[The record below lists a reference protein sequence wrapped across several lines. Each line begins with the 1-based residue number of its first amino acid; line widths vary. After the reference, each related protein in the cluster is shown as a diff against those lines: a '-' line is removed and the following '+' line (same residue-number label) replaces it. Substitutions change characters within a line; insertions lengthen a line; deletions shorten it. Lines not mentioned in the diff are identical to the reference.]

1 MFQNQTAFSMQKSSQ
16 AVPTTTIFQTGKIT
30 EAKLCGADMDDW
42 WAELLPFSSF
52 FDALPPLSGEHAL
65 SPP

>member
-1 MFQNQTAFSMQKSSQ
+1 MQKSSQ
-16 AVPTTTIFQTGKIT
+16 AVPTTTIFWTGKIS

-42 WAELLPFSSF
+42 WAELLPFSSLLNV
-52 FDALPPLSGEHAL
+52 LPSSSGEHAL